1 MKADLKIWC
10 REAEKRTTV
19 VTSSA
24 RSARFACGTVA
35 LAAGLVYLNALDNPF
50 IYDDH
55 VLIGENRSLLAPL
68 NLLGLILQDLARPVI
83 NVSFAVDRA
92 LWGPAPFG
100 FHVTNVLLHMLNVGL
115 LFILATVA
123 LRHDERPLD
132 QAPERTDAVS
142 PLVVASVAALLL
154 AVHPMMT
161 GAVGYI
167 SARSEVLCTTWLV
180 LALLSA
186 GRWMKTADGKW
197 LAATGGLWLLALA
210 TKETAAMFPLVL
222 LMYDRLVV
230 PAADVVERRRRV
242 AWLHL
247 PFFGMTTVFVVARV
261 AVLTL
266 VEHAEPGIPQW
277 GFVLVELDVVRRY
290 LLLLLTPGAQSI
302 FHAVSPVSGFFDP
315 RVVVSVV
322 TIGGLLVIAWRV
334 RRLAGLATFGL
345 VWFLLLLVPSS
356 MLFVLDRGEPMAEH
370 RVYTASVGLFLA
382 IGLAVGW
389 LLPRLSELRPT
400 TMRVVQV
407 ALIVWLAILG
417 GRTMLRN
424 MQWSDPIAV
433 WTQAVN
439 LAPDHWVPQLLLGE
453 ELQRANRC
461 DEAVDRFRTAIRLY
475 PDETTGYRK
484 LGGCLIQLGRFD
496 DARTTFQRLR
506 DHTPESVHATNGLG
520 VLALLGGQSDLARQY
535 FLETLERDPHNIQAQ
550 EALATLEPGEDGPV
564 ARSDATDRSER

>member
-1 MKADLKIWC
+1 MEPDLKIGC
-10 REAEKRTTV
+10 REAEKRTTIV
-19 VTSSA
+19 ISSP
-24 RSARFACGTVA
+24 RSARVACGTVV
-35 LAAGLVYLNALDNPF
+35 LAGGLVYLNALDNPF

-68 NLLGLILQDLARPVI
+68 NLWGLVLHDLARPVI
-83 NVSFAVDRA
+83 NVSYAVDRT
-92 LWGPAPFG
+92 LWGPTPFG

-115 LFILATVA
+115 LFILATAA

-132 QAPERTDAVS
+132 QAPETTDMVS
-142 PLVVASVAALLL
+142 PLVVVSVAALLL

-167 SARSEVLCTTWLV
+167 SARSEVLCTTWLL

-222 LMYDRLVV
+222 LMYDRLVA
-230 PAADVVERRRRV
+230 PAADRAERRRRV
-242 AWLHL
+242 ARLHL
-247 PFFGMTTVFVVARV
+247 PFFGVTIVFVVARV
-261 AVLTL
+261 AVLSL

-315 RVVVSVV
+315 RVVVSLV

-334 RRLAGLATFGL
+334 RRPAGLVAFGL

-370 RVYTASVGLFLA
+370 RVYTASVGLFLT

-389 LLPRLSELRPT
+389 LLPRLSEFRPT

-417 GRTMLRN
+417 GRTMLRSI
-424 MQWSDPIAV
+424 QWSDPIAV
-433 WTQAVN
+433 WTQAAN

-461 DEAVDRFRTAIRLY
+461 DEAVVHFRTAIRLY

-496 DARTTFQRLR
+496 EARTAFQ
-506 DHTPESVHATNGLG
+506 
-520 VLALLGGQSDLARQY
+520 
-535 FLETLERDPHNIQAQ
+535 
-550 EALATLEPGEDGPV
+550 
-564 ARSDATDRSER
+564 